1 MGTFLAVLK
10 DSFREA
16 VDGFVIY
23 VMLGLALIAVA
34 VAASVSFHPEPADS
48 AFQSVAKSFQQVF
61 QNRGASREEVATR
74 VGSGLM
80 TQRMP
85 MPVDYTVTD
94 IQKTDG
100 GSGVAGTYKFR
111 LTARPADFGP
121 TRGGGGMFNLP
132 AGLRLQPDNFKTAI
146 AAWIQPK
153 PVEQNLLIQ
162 IPEEGSKLSGPPK
175 FETVPDGENPEE
187 FKNAKKEGRWM
198 LMSSP
203 KVSAAELDAVTDDVM
218 AEFLKQQLALHGGID
233 QATVKR
239 AGESK
244 PPEYTFDV
252 EAKVPALAKGWTYKS
267 YIFFGALPLSRTP
280 QQFGPVVLVVQDV
293 MVNTI
298 GAAVTLL
305 VAVILTAFFI
315 PNMLRKGS
323 LDLIIAK
330 PLSRWQLLLYKYIG
344 GLTFM
349 LLVSACTVGGV
360 WLVTALRT
368 GDWNPAFLLGIP
380 VLTFTFAALYA
391 VSTLTAVLT
400 RSAVAAIIVTAVFM
414 FLMWGVGF
422 TKSLLDTFRAD
433 SITRDWAPGWL
444 YTTIDVANAALP
456 RYNDVLKLNSR
467 ELNQNLMTPALVK
480 VADRLDYPSWG
491 VAVGVTLAYV
501 AGLLGLSYWRFAT
514 RDP

>member
-1 MGTFLAVLK
+1 MNTFFAVLK

-34 VAASVSFHPEPADS
+34 VAASVSFHPEPAD
-48 AFQSVAKSFQQVF
+48 AALPAIAKSFQQVF
-61 QNRGASREEVATR
+61 QNRGADREEVATR

-80 TQRMP
+80 TQRLP
-85 MPVDYTVTD
+85 MPVDYSVTD
-94 IQKTDG
+94 IQKVDG
-100 GSGVAGTYKFR
+100 GSAAAGTYKFR

-121 TRGGGGMFNLP
+121 TRGGGLFNLP

-146 AAWIQPK
+146 AAWAQPK
-153 PVEQNLLIQ
+153 PAEQNLLIQ
-162 IPEEGSKLSGPPK
+162 IPEDGAKAGGPPK
-175 FETVPDGENPEE
+175 FEVVPDGEDPEAY
-187 FKNAKKEGRWM
+187 KNAKKEGRWM
-198 LMSSP
+198 LMASP
-203 KVSAAELDAVTDDVM
+203 KVSAGELDAVTDDVM
-218 AEFLKQQLALHGGID
+218 AEFIRQQFALHGGID
-233 QATVKR
+233 QVTVTR
-239 AGESK
+239 VGGPK
-244 PPEYTFDV
+244 PPEYQFDV
-252 EAKVPALAKGWTYKS
+252 EATVPPRAKGWTYKS
-267 YIFFGALPLSRTP
+267 YIFFGALPLTRTP
-280 QQFGPVVLVVQDV
+280 QPFGPVVLVVQDL

-298 GAAVTLL
+298 GASVTLL
-305 VAVILTAFFI
+305 VAVVLTAFFI

-323 LDLIIAK
+323 LDLVIAK
-330 PLSRWQLLLYKYIG
+330 PLSRWQLLLFKYIG

-349 LLVSACTVGGV
+349 LLVSTCTVGGV

-380 VLTFTFAALYA
+380 VLTFTFAVLYA
-391 VSTLTAVLT
+391 VSTLVAVLT

-433 SITRDWAPGWL
+433 SITRDLAPGWL
-444 YTTIDVANAALP
+444 YTAIDVANAGLP

-467 ELNQNLMTPALVK
+467 EITHSLVTPAMVK
-480 VADRLDYPSWG
+480 VADRLEYPSW
-491 VAVGVTLAYV
+491 VTAVGVTLSYIST
-501 AGLLGLSYWRFAT
+501 LLSLSYWRFAT